1 MNDIVVTSTPIIHQ
15 QQNNKNKL
23 TRLPSIRLRRETE
36 SEESRTRKKE
46 FQIFAQK
53 IRRAGLIREHQTWTL
68 SQGIIIY
75 KEAFKGEDFVTWLMR
90 DQKIYRSE
98 AIQKGQYLLD
108 ENVIELMEQKRSGS
122 FDNSSPVPIIDEQQM
137 KENNRETM
145 TSRRSM
151 TTLPEMGRS
160 FSTERYYKLVDGESD
175 QKLPLNMIHDENEDI
190 NNFEVEDKP
199 KINVKEFNKRFV
211 SVIDKIYER
220 ILSENK
226 RTVHLDL
233 LDDFEP
239 FQTEYASLAQEIAY
253 LNLIEANEQ
262 ERLAIFIN
270 IYNIMLIHIS
280 YKYGLPGTIWQRR
293 KVNKKF
299 FKNFKKFFRKLKYLY
314 FTYYNIGGHLYS
326 LQSIFNGILRG
337 NHTGLGMLWKPFGEQ
352 DYRNKFII
360 RGGEPLAHFGL
371 NNYTR
376 STPPI
381 RTYSIEGIYD
391 ELSDNARQCLK
402 SSEFLQVDLKG
413 EKVLVAK
420 LFKQYSEDFS
430 SLGTKRSTDELLKW
444 LVNVLKPN
452 DERSQ
457 QLTKLLNTKNYT
469 IGYLTMDND
478 LNISYGITQYK
489 NRQEQFD
496 DENDDLIL

>member
-1 MNDIVVTSTPIIHQ
+1 MFLQVYIVMFPENIYNSNISVNEYSPLSGKYTKTLKNTKNTIINASENTFNFNLIFIKHTFK
-15 QQNNKNKL
+15 NKNMSK
-23 TRLPSIRLRRETE
+23 TNREQTQQE
-36 SEESRTRKKE
+36 R
-46 FQIFAQK
+46 AQRFRNQVK
-53 IRRAGLIREHQTWTL
+53 
-68 SQGIIIY
+68 
-75 KEAFKGEDFVTWLMR
+75 
-90 DQKIYRSE
+90 YRSE

-199 KINVKEFNKRFV
+199 KINVKEFNKRFI

-293 KVNKKF
+293 
-299 FKNFKKFFRKLKYLY
+299 KYLY

-420 LFKQYSEDFS
+420 LFKQYSEDFC

-452 DERSQ
+452 DERAQ

>member
-1 MNDIVVTSTPIIHQ
+1 MSKTNREQTQ
-15 QQNNKNKL
+15 QE
-23 TRLPSIRLRRETE
+23 R
-36 SEESRTRKKE
+36 
-46 FQIFAQK
+46 AQRFRNQVK
-53 IRRAGLIREHQTWTL
+53 
-68 SQGIIIY
+68 
-75 KEAFKGEDFVTWLMR
+75 
-90 DQKIYRSE
+90 YRSE

-190 NNFEVEDKP
+190 NNFE
-199 KINVKEFNKRFV
+199 
-211 SVIDKIYER
+211 
-220 ILSENK
+220 
-226 RTVHLDL
+226 
-233 LDDFEP
+233 
-239 FQTEYASLAQEIAY
+239 
-253 LNLIEANEQ
+253 
-262 ERLAIFIN
+262 
-270 IYNIMLIHIS
+270 
-280 YKYGLPGTIWQRR
+280 
-293 KVNKKF
+293 
-299 FKNFKKFFRKLKYLY
+299 YLY

-337 NHTGLGMLWKPFGEQ
+337 NHTGLGMLWKPFGKQ

-360 RGGEPLAHFGL
+360 RGGEPLANFGL